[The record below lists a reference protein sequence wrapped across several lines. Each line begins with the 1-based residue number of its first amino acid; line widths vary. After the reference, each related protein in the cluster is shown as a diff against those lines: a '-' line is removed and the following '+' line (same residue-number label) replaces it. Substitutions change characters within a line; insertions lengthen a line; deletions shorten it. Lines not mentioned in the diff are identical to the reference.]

1 MRNKFIV
8 AGKYGF
14 LTATML
20 TAAEQVQYAVSNAID
35 EADDFDPYV
44 SPSRDVRDAAQFPR
58 REDAV
63 ACRFKITDGKVFL
76 CVEG

>member
-1 MRNKFIV
+1 MRNKFVI
-8 AGKYGF
+8 AGKYGV
-14 LTATML
+14 LTTAML
-20 TAAEQVQYAVSNAID
+20 TTAEQIQYGIVN
-35 EADDFDPYV
+35 ADDFDPDA

-63 ACRFKITDGKVFL
+63 ACRFKITDGKVLL